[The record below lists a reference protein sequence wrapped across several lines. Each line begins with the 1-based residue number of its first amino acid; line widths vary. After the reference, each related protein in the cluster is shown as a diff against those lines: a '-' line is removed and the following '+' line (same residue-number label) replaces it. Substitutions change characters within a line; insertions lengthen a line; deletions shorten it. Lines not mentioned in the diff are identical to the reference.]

1 MCIVVYLLLSFT
13 YNVVKTFSTH
23 ISISLIIFHYFRHSL
38 LAASVIGEI
47 NDTFGV
53 NLRVYD
59 LFLNPN
65 VKKMALLL
73 DQNIISTSNEVNL
86 VEELN
91 TVIDDC
97 TM

>member
-1 MCIVVYLLLSFT
+1 MFNFTIIIIETFCTYL
-13 YNVVKTFSTH
+13 
-23 ISISLIIFHYFRHSL
+23 SISRIVINLFRHSL

-65 VKKMALLL
+65 VKTMALLL

-86 VEELN
+86 MDELN
-91 TVIDDC
+91 TIIDDY